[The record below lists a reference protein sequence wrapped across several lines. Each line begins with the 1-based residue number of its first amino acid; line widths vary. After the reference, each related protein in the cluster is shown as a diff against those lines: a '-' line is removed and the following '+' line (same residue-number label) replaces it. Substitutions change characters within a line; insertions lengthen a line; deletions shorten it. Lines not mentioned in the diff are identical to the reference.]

1 MYIFSVFMKNIVQHN
16 TKPMSSMVKANEEEN
31 KPLDAPP
38 PLTSVHTQTRQTPVR
53 KAPGYF
59 LHPHR
64 NSAFPN

>member
-38 PLTSVHTQTRQTPVR
+38 PLTSVHT
-53 KAPGYF
+53 
-59 LHPHR
+59 
-64 NSAFPN
+64 